1 VAAKSSLT
9 GPQVDL
15 STWRLLET
23 LTGSSS
29 EVENEESAL
38 RAQERIGELKT
49 VNVNNSF
56 KESSSKE

>member
-1 VAAKSSLT
+1 
-9 GPQVDL
+9 VDL